1 MGATHCVIWC
11 VIGTHQMTP
20 AAIGPRCHWSVP
32 TVACHWACH
41 WDTPNGTLA
50 TSSCVS
56 LGPASASL
64 RTPPPLSSPS
74 CPRARVPFGV
84 SRWHLVS
91 PRAIWCVPLAHPVG
105 TPFVGTPFPGHP
117 VDAGPASAPCAPP
130 PVGANGTQWHASAA
144 SAVDR
149 RSPAPISVPVPL
161 FRPKLALIG
170 SSVRCVSD
178 FRPSELSSHAVLQR
192 KSSFSLPWG
201 HATQKIGGIHRT
213 EQPIS
218 ATKRRKSGSEGR

>member
-1 MGATHCVIWC
+1 MGAMHC
-11 VIGTHQMTP
+11 
-20 AAIGPRCHWSVP
+20 AIV
-32 TVACHWACH
+32 CH
-41 WDTPNGTLA
+41 WDTPNDTCCHWAKVPLKRANGGVPLGRAIGTHQMA
-50 TSSCVS
+50 PS
-56 LGPASASL
+56 LPPRASASAL
-64 RTPPPLSSPS
+64 HRPPCAPPPLFAILPPCS
-74 CPRARVPFGV
+74 
-84 SRWHLVS
+84 
-91 PRAIWCVPLAHPVG
+91 RAIWCVPLAHRSPG
-105 TPFVGTPFPGHP
+105 TPLTPALHRP
-117 VDAGPASAPCAPP
+117 PAHP

-149 RSPAPISVPVPL
+149 LSPAPIFVPVPL

-170 SSVRCVSD
+170 CSVRCVSD
-178 FRPSELSSHAVLQR
+178 FRPSGLSSHAVLQR

>member
-1 MGATHCVIWC
+1 MHC
-11 VIGTHQMTP
+11 
-20 AAIGPRCHWSVP
+20 AIVCHWDIPNDTRCHWAKVP
-32 TVACHWACH
+32 LKRA
-41 WDTPNGTLA
+41 NGG
-50 TSSCVS
+50 VP
-56 LGPASASL
+56 LGVPLGHTKWHPRYLLVRQPRPCIGLPAH
-64 RTPPPLSSPS
+64 PPPSLFAILPPCS
-74 CPRARVPFGV
+74 
-84 SRWHLVS
+84 
-91 PRAIWCVPLAHPVG
+91 RAIWCVPLVSRFAACRLVCPVG

-130 PVGANGTQWHASAA
+130 PVGTNGTQWHAPAA

-201 HATQKIGGIHRT
+201 HATQKIGSIHRT

>member
-1 MGATHCVIWC
+1 MHC
-11 VIGTHQMTP
+11 
-20 AAIGPRCHWSVP
+20 AIVCHWDIPNDTRCHWAKVP
-32 TVACHWACH
+32 LKRA
-41 WDTPNGTLA
+41 NGG
-50 TSSCVS
+50 VP
-56 LGPASASL
+56 LGVPLGHTKWHPRYLLVRQPRPCIGLPAH
-64 RTPPPLSSPS
+64 PPPLSSPS

-84 SRWHLVS
+84 SRWYLVS
-91 PRAIWCVPLAHPVG
+91 PRAVWCVPLAHRSLAHRSPGTPLTPALHRPPAHPPVG
-105 TPFVGTPFPGHP
+105 T
-117 VDAGPASAPCAPP
+117 
-130 PVGANGTQWHASAA
+130 NGTQWHAPAA

-201 HATQKIGGIHRT
+201 HATQKIGSIHRT

>member
-1 MGATHCVIWC
+1 M
-11 VIGTHQMTP
+11 
-20 AAIGPRCHWSVP
+20 P
-32 TVACHWACH
+32 TVACHWGV
-41 WDTPNGTLA
+41 P
-50 TSSCVS
+50 
-56 LGPASASL
+56 LGHTKWHPRYLLVRQPRPCIGLPAH
-64 RTPPPLSSPS
+64 PPLSSPS
-74 CPRARVPFGV
+74 RPRARVPFGV

-91 PRAIWCVPLAHPVG
+91 SRAIWCVPLAHRSLAHRSPGTPLTPALHRPPAHPPVG
-105 TPFVGTPFPGHP
+105 T
-117 VDAGPASAPCAPP
+117 
-130 PVGANGTQWHASAA
+130 NGTQWHAPAA

-201 HATQKIGGIHRT
+201 HATQKIGSIHRT

>member
-1 MGATHCVIWC
+1 MGAMHCA
-11 VIGTHQMTP
+11 IGTHQMTP

-32 TVACHWACH
+32 AMACHWACH

-56 LGPASASL
+56 LGPAL
-64 RTPPPLSSPS
+64 PPPLFATLPPCS
-74 CPRARVPFGV
+74 
-84 SRWHLVS
+84 
-91 PRAIWCVPLAHPVG
+91 RAIWCVPMAPVG
-105 TPFVGTPFPGHP
+105 TPPPLARSLAH
-117 VDAGPASAPCAPP
+117 P
-130 PVGANGTQWHASAA
+130 PVGTQWHAPAA

-149 RSPAPISVPVPL
+149 RSPAPISVLVPL

-178 FRPSELSSHAVLQR
+178 FRPSGLSSHAVLQR

-201 HATQKIGGIHRT
+201 HTTQKIGGIHRT

-218 ATKRRKSGSEGR
+218 ATKRRKSGIEGR

>member
-1 MGATHCVIWC
+1 MHCT
-11 VIGTHQMTP
+11 IGTHQSIVPLGHTKWHPRYLLVRQPRPCIGLP
-20 AAIGPRCHWSVP
+20 AH
-32 TVACHWACH
+32 
-41 WDTPNGTLA
+41 
-50 TSSCVS
+50 
-56 LGPASASL
+56 
-64 RTPPPLSSPS
+64 PPPSLSSPS

>member
-32 TVACHWACH
+32 TVACHW
-41 WDTPNGTLA
+41 DTPNGTLA

-64 RTPPPLSSPS
+64 RTPPLSLRHPAPVLACHLV
-74 CPRARVPFGV
+74 CPVGISFRRVPLGV
-84 SRWHLVS
+84 SRWHT
-91 PRAIWCVPLAHPVG
+91 PLAHRSLAHRSPG
-105 TPFVGTPFPGHP
+105 TPLTPALHRP
-117 VDAGPASAPCAPP
+117 PAHP